1 MAELQNREPQ
11 EDIDDNFGAVD
22 LGELSGATP
31 ASTSSYCARGISM
44 PSSVSH
50 SYAEHNIPPI
60 SAVAARRMLPP
71 YCPLATTVCFIFL
84 FVSTN
89 RYIMSAYFEKFVAM

>member
-1 MAELQNREPQ
+1 MATELQNREPQ

-22 LGELSGATP
+22 LDESSGAAP
-31 ASTSSYCARGISM
+31 ASTSSYCARSISM

-71 YCPLATTVCFIFL
+71 LLPPAAPSPPP
-84 FVSTN
+84 FVLSSSL
-89 RYIMSAYFEKFVAM
+89 YLQIVI